1 MEDFIATIK
10 LFAGNFAPDG
20 WFFCWGQS
28 LPIQQYAALYS
39 LLGTTYGG
47 DGHTNFNL
55 PDLRGRVPVGVG
67 SCPTLGTNHQ
77 LGERWGAETATLTPA
92 QLPLKTSTGTC
103 IATVPPATGF
113 STVTGTANPVPL
125 SQPSLGL
132 NYIICWNGAYPSRP

>member
-47 DGHTNFNL
+47 DGRTTFNL
-55 PDLRGRVPVGVG
+55 PDLRGRVPVGAG
-67 SCPTLGTNHQ
+67 MSPTLGSNHQ
-77 LGERWGAETATLTPA
+77 VGEKWGAETATLTPD
-92 QLPLKTSTGTC
+92 QLPIKMAGGAPAPVTGM
-103 IATVPPATGF
+103 ATY
-113 STVTGTANPVPL
+113 STVTGNASPVPV

-132 NYIICWNGAYPSRP
+132 NYIICWNGNYPSRP

>member
-10 LFAGNFAPDG
+10 LFTGNFAPDG

-47 DGHTNFNL
+47 DGRTTFNL
-55 PDLRGRVPVGVG
+55 PDLRGRVPVGAG
-67 SCPTLGTNHQ
+67 MSPELHTNHQ
-77 LGERWGAETATLTPA
+77 VGEKWGSETVSLSPT
-92 QLPLKTSTGTC
+92 QLPVKVGGGVDGGSGTTQFS
-103 IATVPPATGF
+103 AVP
-113 STVTGTANPVPL
+113 GTANPVSL

-132 NYIICWNGAYPSRP
+132 NYIICWNGNYPTRP

>member
-39 LLGTTYGG
+39 LLGNTYGG
-47 DGHTNFNL
+47 DGHTTFNL
-55 PDLRGRVPVGVG
+55 PDLRGRVPVGAG
-67 SCPTLGTNHQ
+67 MSPTLGSNHQ
-77 LGERWGAETATLTPA
+77 VGERWGAESVTLTPA
-92 QLPLKTSTGTC
+92 QLPLKTATGTC
-103 IATVPPATGF
+103 AATQSTAAF
-113 STVTGTANPVPL
+113 STVQGTANPVPV

-132 NYIICWNGAYPSRP
+132 NYIICWNGAYPTRP